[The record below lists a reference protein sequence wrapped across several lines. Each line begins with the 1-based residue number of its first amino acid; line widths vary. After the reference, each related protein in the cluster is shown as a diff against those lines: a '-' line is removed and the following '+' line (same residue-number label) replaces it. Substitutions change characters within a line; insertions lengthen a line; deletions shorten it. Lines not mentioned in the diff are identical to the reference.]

1 LRKIN
6 ENLSNSE
13 LQENYAFSEREDCA
27 FLIKAKSRR
36 WKYTKPDLTKTCF
49 ICDNQIQV
57 KYILPK
63 KQYSQKNLWGHWTQK
78 PTDQHK
84 YICNACLIRLHYGS
98 MSDWITNKDKAD
110 NFYNYIYRGS
120 FDNK

>member
-1 LRKIN
+1 MSQ
-6 ENLSNSE
+6 NLSETKSE
-13 LQENYAFSEREDCA
+13 LLPRTYQLKNKSHWAYA
-27 FLIKAKSRR
+27 
-36 WKYTKPDLTKTCF
+36 KPDLTKQCF

-57 KYILPK
+57 KYIAPK
-63 KQYSQKNLWGHWTQK
+63 KQYSQKNLWGHWTLRA
-78 PTDQHK
+78 TDQHK
-84 YICNACLIRLHYGS
+84 YICNACLVRLHYGS